1 MRTAP
6 ERKQA
11 LKPTNKTSQPELAI
25 VFSHQSSLPPNEFSV
40 ASRVIP
46 GRKGKRVTAYPRH
59 EIMILRDNSPS
70 QVAPDW
76 KQTQQ
81 REMGCDELANP
92 QPYDTGSG

>member
-6 ERKQA
+6 GKETGS
-11 LKPTNKTSQPELAI
+11 KPTNKTSQPELAI
-25 VFSHQSSLPPNEFSV
+25 VFSRQPSLPPNEFSV

-46 GRKGKRVTAYPRH
+46 GRNRKRVTAHPRY
-59 EIMILRDNSPS
+59 EIMILGDYRPS
-70 QVAPDW
+70 QAAPDW

-92 QPYDTGSG
+92 QPYDTASD